1 MKTEND
7 ISKNQLI
14 ESLVEALNSGMEKI
28 PGVVKETV
36 VEYKKR
42 QLFDGIISSFFSL
55 VCLIGDIKI
64 WAFLAANSANEQLF
78 DATSIAA
85 IFLVCGAMAVVILVV
100 TAVDCFGNYI
110 SPIYSLVKEL
120 TEKR

>member
-1 MKTEND
+1 MKMEND
-7 ISKNQLI
+7 ISKYQLI
-14 ESLVEALNSGMEKI
+14 ESLVEALSSGMEKL
-28 PGVVKETV
+28 PGVVKEIV

-42 QLFDGIISSFFSL
+42 QLFNGIISSFFSL
-55 VCLIGDIKI
+55 VCLIGDIKV
-64 WAFLAANSANEQLF
+64 WNFLVANSANEQLF

-85 IFLVCGAMAVVILVV
+85 GLLLLGIMGVVILVV
-100 TAVDCFGNYI
+100 TVVNCFGNYF